1 MGGIKMN
8 SNEWK
13 NLYGN
18 PYLVTL
24 TDEERRY
31 LALAPISPDW
41 EVRKYY
47 SKTNVWY
54 TGLTAFFDG
63 DVIVKVITETRRF
76 LDNGVENCGRH
87 SEYDTHLETSN
98 RELLLP
104 LTSRGKPKKLSAS
117 NIDTVMAFGCQF
129 GISFQ
134 LNSDSSLGLSNPR
147 ANKWFPIGEYDKT
160 ALIRSDEDF
169 HDFMNYYIS
178 TCREDYFDKLEAFKN
193 AEKVTVKYK
202 TGDVFRMELDRNR
215 YCYGIITGEIRR
227 LHKMPELPEKHSLRS
242 LMMVPIMVRYYN
254 LITDDPNLTAHD
266 LERLP
271 LGRVDI
277 CGDNDIIWGTHT
289 IVDHKELTEEDLEF
303 NFICTKI
310 VTRSPHFTLFS
321 QDMLIRDGI
330 MPKKEY
336 TLYIE
341 WGFAQIELG
350 YDKLSD
356 KLKAF
361 LENYSSPHGGVGM
374 GIHPAYAVPDEKIRQ
389 YENYK
394 NNLLNPENRDFLNEI
409 FACLGLDPDTDFDTF
424 AVKFGGLTKSEILKR
439 M

>member
-63 DVIVKVITETRRF
+63 DIIVKVITETRRF

-104 LTSRGKPKKLSAS
+104 LTSRGKLKKLSAS

-129 GISFQ
+129 SISFQ

-147 ANKWFPIGEYDKT
+147 SNKWFPIGEYDKT

-289 IVDHKELTEEDLEF
+289 IVDHKELTEKDLEF

>member
-13 NLYGN
+13 KLYGN

-63 DVIVKVITETRRF
+63 DIIVKVITETRRF

-87 SEYDTHLETSN
+87 SEYDTHLKTSN

-129 GISFQ
+129 SISFQ

-147 ANKWFPIGEYDKT
+147 SNKWFPIGEYDKT

-289 IVDHKELTEEDLEF
+289 IVDHKELTEKDLEF

-356 KLKAF
+356 KLTAF